1 MNIYLIRHSAV
12 YNPNKLC
19 YGQSEIPL
27 EENFTSDFDW
37 IKDHLKLSENTLYF
51 SSPYRRCSKL
61 AAFLS
66 DDAYQTDERIAELN
80 FGTWEIKAW
89 SDIPANEMNP
99 WMEDFVN
106 YRIPKG
112 ENFIDLQDR
121 VVSFYE
127 DLTSQNAE
135 DVVIITHAGVIRSLI
150 SFILGFPL
158 ENAFNLQVDYSSITK
173 LSYDLKNQSNKLA
186 YMNIHKGVF
195 TPLTLKD
202 N

>member
-27 EENFTSDFDW
+27 EENFTADFDW
-37 IKDHLKLSENTLYF
+37 IKDHLNLPENTSYF
-51 SSPYRRCSKL
+51 SSPFRRCTKL

-66 DDAYQTDERIAELN
+66 HDTYQIDDRISELN
-80 FGTWEIKAW
+80 FGTWEMKAW
-89 SDIPANEMNP
+89 SDIPAKEINP

-121 VVSFYE
+121 AVSFYKDLSAQEVE
-127 DLTSQNAE
+127 DI
-135 DVVIITHAGVIRSLI
+135 VIITHAGVIRSLAAHV
-150 SFILGFPL
+150 LDFPL
-158 ENAFNLQVDYSSITK
+158 GNAFNLQVDYSSITK
-173 LSYDLKNQSNKLA
+173 LNYNIENQATRLDFNNL
-186 YMNIHKGVF
+186 HKGVF
-195 TPLTLKD
+195 TPLILKED
-202 N
+202 